1 MRFKYDRLWRGRT
14 KYACPAGPNLDPDR
28 IFRDRPRGALVL
40 NSVYSRRY
48 PLHHFKRPTP
58 TPRTMH
64 FSWHSF
70 RLLDCSTKPD
80 LLPERHPRVPFYYR
94 PLLLFPL
101 RSRHAFGQNCRHI
114 QGLLQF
120 LGILVV
126 QFWLSW
132 DGTIYNVQG

>member
-1 MRFKYDRLWRGRT
+1 MAGADQIC
-14 KYACPAGPNLDPDR
+14 CPAGPNLDPDR
-28 IFRDRPRGALVL
+28 IFRDRPRGASVL

-80 LLPERHPRVPFYYR
+80 LLIPVY
-94 PLLLFPL
+94 LFIIGLFCSFHCGPDML
-101 RSRHAFGQNCRHI
+101 ASRTVGTL